1 MTYYLQSGKMSQ
13 VLQVLEIFEIWICH
27 IFELCWLPK
36 LTSTISKQPMERDGS
51 GNKNKVYVKIID
63 KSFVIVT
70 ARRKLDGFKW

>member
-63 KSFVIVT
+63 IFYLRVHPRSKV
-70 ARRKLDGFKW
+70 DGFKW